1 MQTGIRKVGPA
12 SVKVRQTNAI
22 PLHMRA
28 RTREVTALEVPEA
41 EQRKGYATT
50 LMHKVCREADAANI
64 VLILWPNPYGDNI
77 ALSRAQL
84 IDWYARQFGFSAIQ
98 SDPVL
103 MARLPH
109 STPRVLALNPVI
121 EALQGE
127 KA

>member
-22 PLHMRA
+22 PLRMRD
-28 RTREVTALEVPEA
+28 RTREVTSLEVPEA
-41 EQRKGYATT
+41 DQRKGYATT

-64 VLILWPNPYGDNI
+64 VLMLWPMPYGDNI
-77 ALSRAQL
+77 ALSQAQL
-84 IDWYARQFGFSAIQ
+84 VGWYARQFGFSVIQ
-98 SDPVL
+98 PEPIL

-109 STPRVLALNPVI
+109 SNPRVLALNPVA
-121 EALQGE
+121 EAMMKE